1 MLFVKNLT
9 FLQPFFLGK
18 IGREKLFSDV
28 LDRIIAFLDNKNNN
42 IKRSPS
48 YIFPKGLVHDFGL
61 KLALS

>member
-18 IGREKLFSDV
+18 IGREKLFNDV
-28 LDRIIAFLDNKNNN
+28 LDRIIAFLDNKNN
-42 IKRSPS
+42 IKRSPNC
-48 YIFPKGLVHDFGL
+48 IFPKGLVHDFGL